1 MQDFK
6 EEICLIVK
14 NPYDTYK
21 KNAITTAT
29 PGELTY
35 MLYDGCLKN
44 IRKAKHA
51 IEEKDYAKKSDGI
64 SKAQSIL
71 RELQITLDPKIALTE
86 SMKLM
91 YDYMMRRLS
100 DANIKNDCEVL
111 SEIEGYAVEFR
122 DSWKQ
127 AMQISRS
134 NQPVSGDSV

>member
-1 MQDFK
+1 M
-6 EEICLIVK
+6 IVK

-64 SKAQSIL
+64 SKAD
-71 RELQITLDPKIALTE
+71 RK
-86 SMKLM
+86 
-91 YDYMMRRLS
+91 
-100 DANIKNDCEVL
+100 
-111 SEIEGYAVEFR
+111 
-122 DSWKQ
+122 
-127 AMQISRS
+127 
-134 NQPVSGDSV
+134 SVV